1 MWLNVAAT
9 LVGFFLGRG
18 VLTTEGGEWRQSL
31 SSWILKSM
39 LLQLFANFFMLV
51 NLSHL
56 NGIAEIAQTEIFEL
70 AYLVVFLV
78 FTGYQLLIAALTKYH
93 TKPLKPEQIV

>member
-1 MWLNVAAT
+1 
-9 LVGFFLGRG
+9 
-18 VLTTEGGEWRQSL
+18 
-31 SSWILKSM
+31 
-39 LLQLFANFFMLV
+39 MLV